1 MESVAS
7 SFNHLDEELPIRRF
21 PFDWDRYEEQCLVF
35 LHFGRQ
41 RLSQYLQRILL
52 SIDIDEANFYR
63 HYEHLLR
70 KWSTKILASK
80 HPIEELFK
88 NNPKSKTKELVS
100 YLVEWKKYLKAQIMS
115 LNMELYLIKVLLVS
129 KMARYRPKPSLFV
142 PFD

>member
-1 MESVAS
+1 MESTS

-41 RLSQYLQRILL
+41 RLFQYLQQIL
-52 SIDIDEANFYR
+52 SSSDIDEANYYGR
-63 HYEHLLR
+63 YEHLLR
-70 KWSTKILASK
+70 KWSAKILASK

-88 NNPKSKTKELVS
+88 SNPKSRTKELVL
-100 YLVEWKKYLKAQIMS
+100 YLIEWKNYLKAQVMS
-115 LNMELYLIKVLLVS
+115 LSMELYLIKVLLVG
-129 KMARYRPKPSLFV
+129 KMARYWPKPTLFV